1 MQVFEEAHSIL
12 QREGYR
18 DLLPHV
24 TIVRIPPCDQ
34 VRAMNRRLGQCPIPL
49 ATLKPNP

>member
-1 MQVFEEAHSIL
+1 VFEEAHSIL

-18 DLLPHV
+18 DLIPHV

-34 VRAMNRRLGQCPIPL
+34 VSCVSYQFSCGYDEC
-49 ATLKPNP
+49 

>member
-34 VRAMNRRLGQCPIPL
+34 VGTQGIYLITRCKKCL
-49 ATLKPNP
+49 

>member
-34 VRAMNRRLGQCPIPL
+34 VKYARNPSNREMQKS
-49 ATLKPNP
+49 A